1 MVTTPASGA
10 ADLHIHTTFSDGAP
24 SPATIVARAVD
35 LGLSVIAV
43 TDHDSIDGAVEA
55 ALRAGGT
62 RCEVVIGEEVSTR
75 QGHVL
80 GLFLTRT
87 VAAGLDVE
95 ETIDEIHAQGGLAI
109 PAHPFLRL
117 GGARGVG
124 SRGVGLPWD
133 AIETENG
140 SPGAW
145 LANRQ
150 AQRESGAWARAQT
163 GGSDAHILA
172 AVGSVVTVFPG
183 RSALDL
189 RAAIKSGT
197 TRAERRNRSP
207 LIGARTLT
215 RSLRRRLNGEAD
227 RELARRRSRTAGE
240 EV

>member
-1 MVTTPASGA
+1 MV
-10 ADLHIHTTFSDGAP
+10 
-24 SPATIVARAVD
+24 VARAVD

-43 TDHDSIDGAVEA
+43 TDHDSIDGAIEA
-55 ALRAGGT
+55 ASQVDGA
-62 RCEVVIGEEVSTR
+62 RCEVIIGEEVTTR

-80 GLFLTRT
+80 GLFLTHA

-124 SRGVGLPWD
+124 SRGAGLPWD
-133 AIETENG
+133 AVETENG

-150 AQRESGAWARAQT
+150 ARRELGVWARAQT
-163 GGSDAHILA
+163 GGSDAHIIE

-183 RSALDL
+183 RTALDL
-189 RAAIKSGT
+189 RAAMMSGT

-207 LIGARTLT
+207 LVGARTLA
-215 RSLRRRLNGEAD
+215 RSVRRRLNGEAD
-227 RELARRRSRTAGE
+227 RELARRQARSAGQ
-240 EV
+240 V

>member
-1 MVTTPASGA
+1 VVTTPASGA

-24 SPATIVARAVD
+24 SPATVVARAID

-43 TDHDSIDGAVEA
+43 TDHDSIDGAIEA
-55 ALRAGGT
+55 ALQAGVT

-124 SRGVGLPWD
+124 WRGVGLPWD

-145 LANRQ
+145 MANRQ
-150 AQRESGAWARAQT
+150 AQRESGVWARAQT

>member
-1 MVTTPASGA
+1 VVTTPASGA

-24 SPATIVARAVD
+24 SPATVVARAID

-55 ALRAGGT
+55 ASQAELT
-62 RCEVVIGEEVSTR
+62 RCEVVIGEEVTTR

-87 VAAGLDVE
+87 VAAGLDVV

-124 SRGVGLPWD
+124 SRGAGLPWD

-150 AQRESGAWARAQT
+150 AQRESAVWARAQT

-172 AVGSVVTVFPG
+172 AVGCVVTVFTG
-183 RSALDL
+183 RTALDL

-207 LIGARTLT
+207 LIGAMTLT
-215 RSLRRRLNGEAD
+215 RSVRRRLNGEAD
-227 RELARRRSRTAGE
+227 RELARRRSRSAR